1 MPDAARS
8 RRSFSIRSAAL
19 ALSLLLAWPASL
31 GPLVAP
37 ATAGAARATSGPEAA
52 IRELLET
59 QRLAWN
65 RGDLEGFMAA
75 YWDSDSLSFYSGG
88 SITHGWTT
96 TRDRYQRRYQSEGHE
111 MGTLVFELHS
121 VEVLA
126 KDAAIVKG
134 GWALTMKDGNPRG
147 LFTLVLRK
155 VKGAGWR
162 IVHDHTSV
170 EAGK

>member
-1 MPDAARS
+1 MPSTVPGPIRRSRASGACVLSLFALAALLVSPAVAAARS
-8 RRSFSIRSAAL
+8 S
-19 ALSLLLAWPASL
+19 
-31 GPLVAP
+31 
-37 ATAGAARATSGPEAA
+37 SGEESA
-52 IRELLET
+52 IRAVLET
-59 QRLAWN
+59 QRQAWN
-65 RGDLEGFMAA
+65 RGDLTGFMAA

-170 EAGK
+170 EAAK